1 MYVIAKTEF
10 KMKRYK
16 SSLFAAILVTAL
28 FTLGGCNEDFLKP
41 KPLSFYEPDAT
52 FRSSSALWATLVAC
66 ERNLRW
72 EVTGDSPPILT
83 ESIFSEVAVEGTT
96 DKPGPAQDM
105 NLVIRPDA
113 QLNHTD
119 YNKIGWFWGE
129 GYRGIRYANAAISRI
144 DIPVDYDSEAERN
157 HLLGAA
163 YFHRALRYYRLT
175 HQFGDVPLLLTEH
188 NSPKLDFVSTKREVI
203 LERMKQDLEF
213 AEQWVP
219 DQVNRGQITKG
230 AVSHLLTKIN
240 LALGH
245 FDDAIT
251 SASNVIDG
259 GVYKLMTTRFGVD
272 QANPARNVVWDL
284 HRPENKSIAANT
296 ETLLLT
302 IDRPNTDG
310 NTDGLTVM
318 RQAVPFWGA
327 AHILTPNGNRG
338 TNDQPKLATNS
349 VEIDQVSVYGRGIGR
364 MRSTPYHHTYIWT
377 DPNDLRHAP
386 GNWMNME
393 DLVYND
399 PGLKG
404 RNDPYYGKNLQL
416 RNAQGVV
423 LCADTIRAW
432 FGWPHYKLFVPDP
445 LRAQPQGGQSD
456 WYVFRLAETYLLRA
470 EAHFWKGQTELAAA
484 DVNKVR
490 ERALAA
496 PITGAEVNIG
506 TILDERA
513 RELYYEEPRKTELT
527 RIAYIFALTGKAS
540 EDGKSYS
547 LNNFSDANY
556 FYDRIVA
563 KNGFYNK
570 GVRTV
575 FGIEYTISPYHVLW
589 PIPQNAINA
598 NTMGRINQN
607 KGYSGYELNE
617 PPLTEIIDGI

>member
-1 MYVIAKTEF
+1 MKTF
-10 KMKRYK
+10 KTCIYT
-16 SSLFAAILVTAL
+16 ILLGAL
-28 FTLGGCNEDFLKP
+28 MVVVGGCSEDFLKP
-41 KPLSFYEPDAT
+41 KPLSFYEPDIT
-52 FRSSSALWATLVAC
+52 FRNASALWATLVAC
-66 ERNLRW
+66 ERNLRL

-83 ESIFSEVAVEGTT
+83 EGIFSEVAVEGTT

-113 QLNHTD
+113 QLDHTD
-119 YNKIGWFWGE
+119 YNRIGWFWRE
-129 GYRGIRYANAAISRI
+129 GYRAIRYANAAINRI
-144 DIPVDYDSEAERN
+144 DVPVDYKSQEERN

-175 HQFGDVPLLLTEH
+175 HQFGDVPFILFEH
-188 NSPKLDFVSTKREVI
+188 SAPKLDFKSTKREVI
-203 LERMKQDLEF
+203 LQKMKQDLEF
-213 AEQWVP
+213 AQQWVP
-219 DQVNRGQITKG
+219 DAVNRGQVTKG
-230 AVSHLLTKIN
+230 AVSHLLTKVN
-240 LALGH
+240 LALGL
-245 FDDAIT
+245 FDDAIA

-259 GVYKLMTTRFGVD
+259 GTYRLMTTRFGVD
-272 QANPARNVVWDL
+272 ANNPNRNVVWDL
-284 HRPENKSIAANT
+284 HRPENKAIASNT
-296 ETLLLT
+296 ETLMLT
-302 IDRPNTDG
+302 IDRPNMDG

-327 AHILTPNGNRG
+327 THIITPNGNRG
-338 TNDQPKLATNS
+338 TNDQPKLPNNTI
-349 VEIDQVSVYGRGIGR
+349 EIDQVNMFGRGIGR
-364 MRSTPYHHTYIWT
+364 LRSTPYHHTYIWT
-377 DPNDLRHAP
+377 DKDDLRHAP

-399 PGLKG
+399 PSLKTA
-404 RNDPYYGKNLQL
+404 NDSYYGKNLQF

-445 LRAQPQGGQSD
+445 IRPQPQGGQSD
-456 WYVFRLAETYLLRA
+456 WYVFRLAETHLLRA
-470 EAHFWKGQTELAAA
+470 EAYFWKGNLELAAA
-484 DVNKVR
+484 DINKVR
-490 ERALAA
+490 ERAKAA
-496 PITGAEVNIG
+496 PITAAEINMG

-527 RIAYIFALTGKAS
+527 RIAYIFAQTGKPS
-540 EDGKSYS
+540 ETGKTYS
-547 LNNFSDANY
+547 LSNFSDDNY
-556 FYDRIVA
+556 FFDRVVE

-575 FGIEYTISPYHVLW
+575 FGVEYTLSPFHVLW

-617 PPLTEIIDGI
+617 PPLTEILEGI

>member
-1 MYVIAKTEF
+1 
-10 KMKRYK
+10 MKRYSIK
-16 SSLFAAILVTAL
+16 IAAFLVCGGLFVLS
-28 FTLGGCNEDFLKP
+28 GCNEDFLAP

-83 ESIFSEVAVEGTT
+83 ETIFSEVAIEGTT

-119 YNKIGWFWGE
+119 YNKIGWFWQE
-129 GYRGIRYANAAISRI
+129 GYRGIRYANAAIMRI
-144 DIPVDYDSEAERN
+144 DIPVDYQSEAERN

-175 HQFGDVPLLLTEH
+175 HQFGDVPFLLVEH
-188 NSPKLDFVSTKREVI
+188 QAPKLDFQSTKREVI
-203 LERMKQDLEF
+203 LQRMKQDLEF
-213 AEQWVP
+213 AQQWVP
-219 DQVNRGQITKG
+219 DAVNRGQVTKG

-240 LALGH
+240 LALGL
-245 FDDAIT
+245 FDDAIA

-259 GVYKLMTTRFGVD
+259 GVYRLMTNRFGID
-272 QANPARNVVWDL
+272 QANVNRNVVWDL
-284 HRPENKSIAANT
+284 HRPENKSIASNT
-296 ETLLLT
+296 EALFLT
-302 IDRPNTDG
+302 IDRPNLDG
-310 NTDGLTVM
+310 NTDGLTLM
-318 RQAVPFWGA
+318 RQALPFWGA
-327 AHILTPNGNRG
+327 AHIITPNGNRG
-338 TNDQPKLATNS
+338 TNDQPRLATNS
-349 VEIDQVSVYGRGIGR
+349 IQIDQVSVYGRGIGR

-399 PGLKG
+399 PALIG
-404 RNDPYYGKNLQL
+404 RGDSYYGKPLQF
-416 RNAQGVV
+416 RNAQGTV

-432 FGWPHYKLFVPDP
+432 YGWPHYKLFVADP

-456 WYVFRLAETYLLRA
+456 WYVFRLAETHLLRA
-470 EAHFWKGQTELAAA
+470 EAYFWKGQLEQAAA
-484 DVNKVR
+484 DINKVR
-490 ERALAA
+490 ERAQAA
-496 PITGAEVNIG
+496 PIAGANVNIG

-527 RIAYIFALTGKAS
+527 RIAYIFAQTGKPS
-540 EDGKSYS
+540 EMGKTYS
-547 LNNFSDANY
+547 LANFSDDNY
-556 FYDRIVA
+556 FFDRVVE

-575 FGIEYTISPYHVLW
+575 FGIEFTMSPYHVLW
-589 PIPQNAINA
+589 PIPQNAVDA

-617 PPLTEIIDGI
+617 PALTEIIEGI